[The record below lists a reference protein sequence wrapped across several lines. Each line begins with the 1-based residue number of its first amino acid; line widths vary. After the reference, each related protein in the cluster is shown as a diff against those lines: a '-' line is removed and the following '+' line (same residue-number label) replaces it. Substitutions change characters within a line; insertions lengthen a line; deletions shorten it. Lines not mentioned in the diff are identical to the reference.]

1 MDDGD
6 TTTSPPRLSAHDDDT
21 VDRCSDENRPAALL
35 KLGLRSDCAYAST
48 AAACWAGNAG
58 NDSRFFAPADA
69 PNPNPKPP
77 PPPPPEDSR
86 SRSGVAGRCRGALCD
101 RTRAL
106 ADSVAAM

>member
-6 TTTSPPRLSAHDDDT
+6 TTTSPPTLSAHDDET

-35 KLGLRSDCAYAST
+35 KLGLRRLAAYS
-48 AAACWAGNAG
+48 AAALSCAG
-58 NDSRFFAPADA
+58 NDSRFFAPLAAAAAPAD
-69 PNPNPKPP
+69 PP
-77 PPPPPEDSR
+77 PPPR

-101 RTRAL
+101 RTRAF

>member
-6 TTTSPPRLSAHDDDT
+6 TTTSPPLRLSAHDDDT

-35 KLGLRSDCAYAST
+35 KLGLRRLCAYS
-48 AAACWAGNAG
+48 AACPCISCAG
-58 NDSRFFAPADA
+58 NDSRFFAPLAAAD
-69 PNPNPKPP
+69 PP
-77 PPPPPEDSR
+77 PLPR
-86 SRSGVAGRCRGALCD
+86 SRSGVAGRWRGALCD